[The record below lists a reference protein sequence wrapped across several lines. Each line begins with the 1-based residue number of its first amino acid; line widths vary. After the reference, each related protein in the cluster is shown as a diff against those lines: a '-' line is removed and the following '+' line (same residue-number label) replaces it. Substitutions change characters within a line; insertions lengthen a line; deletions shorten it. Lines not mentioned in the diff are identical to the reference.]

1 MKVMNFAMAA
11 AALLIL
17 PAMLCSCGT
26 SGKADKKEEV
36 ATAKQ
41 EPKAEPEAAEMPTE
55 MKPDNA
61 PAATEIKETPK
72 PAPAVKKAE
81 SKPAPAVKKAES
93 KPAPAA
99 KEKQKYDLPCRHLVR
114 TGDNLWNL
122 SRKYY
127 GSGSQWKQIYEA
139 NKADIKKPEF
149 LEPGTVLTI
158 PANSAQ

>member
-55 MKPDNA
+55 MKPDNT
-61 PAATEIKETPK
+61 PAATEIKETP
-72 PAPAVKKAE
+72 
-81 SKPAPAVKKAES
+81 KPAPAVKKAES

-139 NKADIKKPEF
+139 NKAEIKKPEF